1 MNKKMLVSLLSLS
14 LLATGCETS
23 NSNSKEKDTRYIH
36 SVHNNKC
43 YELLEIFYERNS
55 GVTVKV
61 KEYGKLYFSA
71 GTYIIVYDKCPI
83 CDKELSE
90 SEKQRSVK

>member
-14 LLATGCETS
+14 LLATGCRTS
-23 NSNSKEKDTRYIH
+23 DSKEKDIRYIH
-36 SVHNNKC
+36 SVHNNEC
-43 YELLEIFYERNS
+43 YEMLGYRFANFS
-55 GVTVKV
+55 GITVKT
-61 KEYGKLYFSA
+61 KEYGRLYFSE

-90 SEKQRSVK
+90 SE